1 MTKKPPKS
9 TDEMTIEEMTAEIAA
24 KRSNISQHAQHLRH
38 TDPWSQRS
46 KKDKAKF
53 MEVYYKLYGENKS

>member
-1 MTKKPPKS
+1 
-9 TDEMTIEEMTAEIAA
+9 MTAEIAA